1 MTPRIAVPLCA
12 ATVPNPYLPVR
23 EPERCNAP
31 AVHRGDLGAPRC
43 GMHVDVCA
51 RCHGATWFTEQSWVD
66 DGRRLVVRLRR
77 VLCERCGGSGV
88 VDPAT
93 AEQVVAP

>member
-1 MTPRIAVPLCA
+1 MTPRVPVPLCA

-31 AVHRGDLGAPRC
+31 AVHRGDQGEPRC
-43 GMHVDVCA
+43 GLHVDVCGA
-51 RCHGATWFTEQSWVD
+51 CHGATRLTVAQQVD
-66 DGRRLVVRLRR
+66 TGRALVIRMRR
-77 VLCERCGGSGV
+77 EICERCDGSGV

-93 AEQVVAP
+93 AEQVVTP